1 MYSEPLMHALSPK
14 KCLDESF
21 SILLTDNGTQSLTDL
36 NIKSVRYIESRFLTP
51 DETMANNS
59 DEEFERK

>member
-21 SILLTDNGTQSLTDL
+21 PILLTDNGTQSLTDL
-36 NIKSVRYIESRFLTP
+36 NIKSVRYIESRFQMP
-51 DETMANNS
+51 DKTMANNS